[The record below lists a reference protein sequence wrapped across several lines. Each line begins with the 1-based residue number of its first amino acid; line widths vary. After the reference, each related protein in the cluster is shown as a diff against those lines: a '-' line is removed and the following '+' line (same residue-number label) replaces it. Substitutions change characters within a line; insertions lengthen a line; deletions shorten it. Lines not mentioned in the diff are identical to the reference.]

1 VDAASNPDAMMQ
13 FVTALADGKFD
24 SIDQVQ
30 KVVQVFT
37 AFSNAIPRWEL
48 MGYSP
53 KDVFEKYEKP
63 KLRLLPSQPFNPMN
77 FATKNIAR
85 NVPCPCGSGKKYKNC
100 HGKLS

>member
-1 VDAASNPDAMMQ
+1 MDAASNPDAMMQ

-48 MGYSP
+48 MGYSS
-53 KDVFEKYEKP
+53 KEVF
-63 KLRLLPSQPFNPMN
+63 
-77 FATKNIAR
+77 
-85 NVPCPCGSGKKYKNC
+85 
-100 HGKLS
+100 